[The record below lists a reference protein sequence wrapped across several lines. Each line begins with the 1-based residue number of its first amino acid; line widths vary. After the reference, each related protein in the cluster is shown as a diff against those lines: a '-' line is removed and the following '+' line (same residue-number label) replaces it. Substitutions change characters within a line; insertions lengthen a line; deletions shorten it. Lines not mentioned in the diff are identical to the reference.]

1 MKVLELFAGSRS
13 IGKASE
19 ELGHEVF
26 SSDINDFEGIDYVGD
41 IRDFQ
46 VSDCPFVPDVIW
58 ASPPCTGFSVA
69 AIGRNWVKGEIFTP
83 KTESAR
89 LGVEI
94 LNATLDLI
102 TEFIKINPEV
112 IWFVENPRGK
122 MRKSPR
128 LKEISHFM
136 IRRTV
141 TYCQYGDERMKPTDI
156 WTNNFYWKPR
166 PACKNGDPCHV
177 AAPRGS
183 QTGTQGL
190 KGNYERSK
198 IPHELC
204 LEVVRSSFT
213 LEDSIWSIKDTK
225 DNIVKILKEDA
236 KESDIMEAIEHFNT
250 CNLEWY
256 IYEEIDESE
265 DGKFWILKGNG
276 GF

>member
-41 IRDFQ
+41 IRDFK

-94 LNATLDLI
+94 LDATLDLI

-112 IWFVENPRGK
+112 IWFIENPRGK

-156 WTNNFYWKPR
+156 WTNNFSWKPR
-166 PACKNGDPCHV
+166 PSCKNGDPCHV

-198 IPHELC
+198 IPQELC
-204 LEVVRSSFT
+204 LE
-213 LEDSIWSIKDTK
+213 IIKECD
-225 DNIVKILKEDA
+225 
-236 KESDIMEAIEHFNT
+236 
-250 CNLEWY
+250 
-256 IYEEIDESE
+256 YE
-265 DGKFWILKGNG
+265 
-276 GF
+276 